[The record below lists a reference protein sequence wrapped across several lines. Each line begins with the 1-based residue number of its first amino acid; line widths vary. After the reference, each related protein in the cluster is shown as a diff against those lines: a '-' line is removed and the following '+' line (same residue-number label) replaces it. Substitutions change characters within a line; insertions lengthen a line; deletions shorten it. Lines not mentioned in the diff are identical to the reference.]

1 MWRIVFIRIIKV
13 TEESNVH
20 GKFIAFFK
28 LRTLLLTNCTEEAI
42 VEKGLAVVEI
52 DTNNVFG
59 SDRFEFVL
67 PWPFALA
74 ASFQEAKMSYTY
86 GKT

>member
-1 MWRIVFIRIIKV
+1 MNK
-13 TEESNVH
+13 S
-20 GKFIAFFK
+20 KFIAFFK

-42 VEKGLAVVEI
+42 VEKGLAVVVEI

-67 PWPFALA
+67 PRPFALA
-74 ASFQEAKMSYTY
+74 ASFLEAKMSYTY
-86 GKT
+86 GRI